1 MDLDHSPAL
10 SRENSVA
17 QQHKSTLG
25 EFASGL
31 GSHLRAPFAGLAD
44 TVTGQVIVSR
54 TAEPAAPETKSRLAG
69 EMAGDAIVFLGTT
82 ALLKRIPGVGA
93 LAPVAAGGVLGMIEP
108 LKQGDGL
115 EQRLVHASV
124 GAGTMLMLEKGPAAL
139 ARVGIVSSA
148 EKSVAGALASGAI
161 IGAAT
166 EQANVL
172 SHTGHLASLGETATG
187 ALSFGLT
194 SGAVKGLGN
203 YLDIR
208 AQAFGERSR
217 AADAGSILPSL
228 QDIKGILGHDT
239 SESSA
244 NQGWHIVLGSGGSK
258 AALTGAGVVLATR
271 AARLKIESIGGVSG
285 GFVPAA
291 LAATDM
297 PSHQFLEVARKTD
310 IASLLTQRPLFRQV
324 VKEGRKLD
332 LLKDGLYDT
341 SPLGDMV
348 HGHMPSAK
356 WPEKLW
362 TMAVGDEH
370 SQVVFT
376 KNGVT
381 EYGPSGQVILSGKPP
396 KVGDAVRATSAIPGV
411 LASMELYG
419 RRLYDGALG
428 QFGKCPSDM
437 AKMHFGI
444 PEERVIAS
452 LPVGAMTYPNKK
464 LYQFAKYLSGNTE
477 KGSENFVEHAG
488 IVVRPEVKSFH
499 SLRFALRPAQRDEAI
514 LAGYRSAIEQ
524 FATNNLISGDRLIQ
538 ARTAGQSIAALEAYF
553 APKPVFPFFNPDI
566 LRLTGPKTN
575 PTPKA

>member
-1 MDLDHSPAL
+1 
-10 SRENSVA
+10 
-17 QQHKSTLG
+17 
-25 EFASGL
+25 
-31 GSHLRAPFAGLAD
+31 
-44 TVTGQVIVSR
+44 
-54 TAEPAAPETKSRLAG
+54 
-69 EMAGDAIVFLGTT
+69 
-82 ALLKRIPGVGA
+82 
-93 LAPVAAGGVLGMIEP
+93 
-108 LKQGDGL
+108 
-115 EQRLVHASV
+115 
-124 GAGTMLMLEKGPAAL
+124 
-139 ARVGIVSSA
+139 
-148 EKSVAGALASGAI
+148 VAGAFASGAI
-161 IGAAT
+161 IGAAS

-172 SHTGHLASLGETATG
+172 THEGHLASLGQITTG

-194 SGAVKGLGN
+194 SGAFKGLGN
-203 YLDIR
+203 YMDAR

-217 AADAGSILPSL
+217 AADAGSILPSMR
-228 QDIKGILGHDT
+228 DIKEILGQSPT
-239 SESSA
+239 ESTA

-271 AARLKIESIGGVSG
+271 AARLRIESIGGVSG

-297 PSHQFLEVARKTD
+297 PSHQFLAVARKTD
-310 IASLLTQRPLFRQV
+310 IASLLTQRPLFTQV

-341 SPLGDMV
+341 TPLGDMV
-348 HGHMPSAK
+348 HGHMPNAK
-356 WPEKLW
+356 WPDKLW

-396 KVGDAVRATSAIPGV
+396 KVGEAVRATSAIPGV

-428 QFGKCPSDM
+428 KFGKCPSDM

-452 LPVGAMTYPNKK
+452 LPVGAMTTSNKK
-464 LYQFAKYLSGNTE
+464 LYQFAKYLSGNTDKAE
-477 KGSENFVEHAG
+477 ENFVEHAG

-499 SLRFALRPAQRDEAI
+499 SLRFSLRPAQREDAI
-514 LAGYRSAIEQ
+514 LAGYRAAIEQ
-524 FATNNLISGDRLIQ
+524 FAKSNLITGDRLVQ
-538 ARTAGQSIAALEAYF
+538 ARAAGDSITALEAYF
-553 APKPVFPFFNPDI
+553 APKPTFPFFNPDI